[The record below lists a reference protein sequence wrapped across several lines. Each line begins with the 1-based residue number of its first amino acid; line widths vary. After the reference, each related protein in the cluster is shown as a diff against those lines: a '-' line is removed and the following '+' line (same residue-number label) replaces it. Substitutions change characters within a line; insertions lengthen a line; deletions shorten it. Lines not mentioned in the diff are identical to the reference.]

1 MKLNRIKLQGFLSYR
16 NATLDLSG
24 VNIACISGMNGAG
37 KSSIL
42 DAITWGLFGQARRK
56 DDSIINQACDMA
68 SVTLEFEYESVLY
81 QVQRSKKKD
90 RPVTLEVRIQ
100 SNGKWK
106 PITEATIR
114 ETEAKIQSILKLD
127 YETFVNASFFLQG
140 RADQFAQQKPGDR
153 KRILLNILGLDT
165 WEAYREITVSRRRTL
180 ENDAASL
187 TGRKQEIL
195 AELEEEPIRVRR
207 LSEVYQTAEALT
219 ASRAAQE
226 KLYEQLKASWDSIE
240 QIRAQAAALANE
252 MSILKGRAEKSGRVL
267 GEREKESSRYR
278 AILERGAE
286 IEGSYRALLNVRQRI
301 AAMDASSGEFHRL
314 QVARSTAVGE
324 LNNAKMLLQ
333 QDVVRLENREAAIRN
348 LMEKNNGLQQTRS
361 GKQAVLSPITAEIE
375 SIARLEEELERLR
388 TANADARAENPRLK
402 SEMEGLRDRIESIKS
417 LGHEETCN
425 CPFCAQPM
433 TAEARD
439 KLNEDLTSQGKALAE
454 KYRANE
460 KLVTSTAATLAKLQ
474 GDLSGL
480 RSKENTARSLSREIA
495 VIDTQI
501 EGNDATIDEWNRTGA
516 VDLAEKRQTLDTGNI
531 GEAVKARIA
540 RIDEELRGTGYDVVA
555 REALRTEEARL
566 RQSEDDKRTLD
577 TATAALAPLLRE
589 IEVLR
594 QQVTLDEADVKEK
607 SGTCDKLV
615 GQMAEFNDK
624 AVNLEETRH
633 QLEQAKAKEAQARQD
648 VGAAQQ
654 RVDVLQTLKEKLT
667 EVDEQKEGIARQI
680 SQLGVLEKAFS
691 KDGIPALLIEQALPE
706 IETEANRILSELT
719 GGSMSVSFSTQ
730 KEFKD
735 KKRDD
740 LKETLDI
747 VIDTNGDTR
756 EYETLSGGEAFRVN
770 FAIRL
775 ALSGFLA
782 RRAGAKLQMLVIDE
796 GFGSQDES
804 GRQRLVE
811 AINAVA
817 DKFEKILVVT
827 HIESLKDAFPTRIEV
842 SKTENGSTI
851 SIV

>member
-1 MKLNRIKLQGFLSYR
+1 MKLNKIKLQGFLSYR
-16 NATLDLSG
+16 NATLDLAG

-56 DDSIINQACDMA
+56 DDSIINQACDMT
-68 SVTLEFEYESVLY
+68 SVTLEFEYEGVLY
-81 QVQRSKKKD
+81 QIQRSKKKD
-90 RPVTLEVRIQ
+90 RPVTLEVRFQ
-100 SNGKWK
+100 SAGKWK

-114 ETEAKIQSILKLD
+114 ETEGKIQSILKLD

-153 KRILLNILGLDT
+153 KRILLNILGLDS
-165 WEAYREITVSRRRTL
+165 WEGYRDITVSRRRKL
-180 ENDAASL
+180 ENDTASL

-207 LSEVYQTAEALT
+207 LSEVQQTAEALT
-219 ASRAAQE
+219 LSRTAQE
-226 KLYEQLKASWDSIE
+226 RLYEQLKASWDTIE
-240 QIRAQAAALANE
+240 QTRSRAAALVNE
-252 MSILKGRAEKSGRVL
+252 VNALRNRAEQSGGVL
-267 GEREKESSRYR
+267 GEREKEASRFQSV
-278 AILERGAE
+278 LERGAE
-286 IEGSYRALLNVRQRI
+286 IEVNYGSLLATREKI
-301 AAMDASSGEFHRL
+301 ASMDASSGEFHRL
-314 QVARSTAVGE
+314 QVARSTAIGE
-324 LNNAKMLLQ
+324 LNNAKTLLE
-333 QDVVRLENREAAIRN
+333 QDVIRLESREATIRS
-348 LMEKNNGLQQTRS
+348 LVEKNNGLQQLRS
-361 GKQAVLSPITAEIE
+361 GKLEILSPISAEVE
-375 SIARLEEELERLR
+375 TIAKLEEEIERLR

-402 SEMEGLRDRIESIKS
+402 SEMESLRDRIESVKS
-417 LGHEETCN
+417 LGHEDTCD
-425 CPFCAQPM
+425 CPFCSQPM
-433 TAEARD
+433 TADARQ
-439 KLNEDLTSQGKALAE
+439 KLVEDLTAQGKALAD

-460 KLVTSTAATLAKLQ
+460 KLVANTGAMLAKLQ

-480 RSKENTARSLSREIA
+480 RGKENTARSLSREIA
-495 VIDTQI
+495 VIDAQI
-501 EGNDATIDEWNRTGA
+501 EGNAATIEEWNRTGA
-516 VDLAEKRQTLDTGNI
+516 VDLVDKRQALKSGAF
-531 GEAVKARIA
+531 GEAARAQITK
-540 RIDEELRGTGYDVVA
+540 IDEELRGTGYDLA
-555 REALRTEEARL
+555 AHELLRNEEMRL
-566 RQSEDDKRTLD
+566 RQSEEDKRSFD
-577 TATAALAPLLRE
+577 TASAALAPLLRE

-594 QQVTLDEADVKEK
+594 QQMIADETEANEK
-607 SGTCDKLV
+607 SATYDRLV

-624 AVNLEETRH
+624 ATNLEETKR
-633 QLEQAKAKEAQARQD
+633 QLEQAKAKESQARQD

-667 EVDEQKEGIARQI
+667 EVDEQKDDIARQM

-804 GRQRLVE
+804 GRQRLIE

>member
-1 MKLNRIKLQGFLSYR
+1 
-16 NATLDLSG
+16 
-24 VNIACISGMNGAG
+24 
-37 KSSIL
+37 
-42 DAITWGLFGQARRK
+42 
-56 DDSIINQACDMA
+56 
-68 SVTLEFEYESVLY
+68 
-81 QVQRSKKKD
+81 
-90 RPVTLEVRIQ
+90 
-100 SNGKWK
+100 
-106 PITEATIR
+106 
-114 ETEAKIQSILKLD
+114 
-127 YETFVNASFFLQG
+127 
-140 RADQFAQQKPGDR
+140 
-153 KRILLNILGLDT
+153 
-165 WEAYREITVSRRRTL
+165 
-180 ENDAASL
+180 
-187 TGRKQEIL
+187 
-195 AELEEEPIRVRR
+195 
-207 LSEVYQTAEALT
+207 
-219 ASRAAQE
+219 
-226 KLYEQLKASWDSIE
+226 
-240 QIRAQAAALANE
+240 
-252 MSILKGRAEKSGRVL
+252 
-267 GEREKESSRYR
+267 
-278 AILERGAE
+278 
-286 IEGSYRALLNVRQRI
+286 
-301 AAMDASSGEFHRL
+301 
-314 QVARSTAVGE
+314 
-324 LNNAKMLLQ
+324 
-333 QDVVRLENREAAIRN
+333 
-348 LMEKNNGLQQTRS
+348 
-361 GKQAVLSPITAEIE
+361 
-375 SIARLEEELERLR
+375 
-388 TANADARAENPRLK
+388 
-402 SEMEGLRDRIESIKS
+402 
-417 LGHEETCN
+417 
-425 CPFCAQPM
+425 
-433 TAEARD
+433 
-439 KLNEDLTSQGKALAE
+439 
-454 KYRANE
+454 
-460 KLVTSTAATLAKLQ
+460 
-474 GDLSGL
+474 
-480 RSKENTARSLSREIA
+480 
-495 VIDTQI
+495 
-501 EGNDATIDEWNRTGA
+501 
-516 VDLAEKRQTLDTGNI
+516 
-531 GEAVKARIA
+531 
-540 RIDEELRGTGYDVVA
+540 
-555 REALRTEEARL
+555 
-566 RQSEDDKRTLD
+566 
-577 TATAALAPLLRE
+577 
-589 IEVLR
+589 
-594 QQVTLDEADVKEK
+594 LDEADVKEK
-607 SGTCDKLV
+607 SGTYDKLV